1 MNLQNWWFVICW
13 RTTMQKLISIPV
25 NLIILGFISSCT
37 LMAQSATE
45 GGPVATITV
54 DAGPHTRIDTP
65 ISVNLDGIPLG
76 FADAQYY
83 LLEVGEAKKN
93 RIPVQIEAGSPPR
106 LWFILS
112 GTTKAKKKRVFELYP
127 GSDSAALTYIEAKN
141 DNKRLTIQRD
151 EDRILSYYHA
161 IMPPPEN
168 IGKVPEKNRS
178 LLGRSGFIYPIW
190 STTGNILS
198 EIHPK
203 DHIHHFGIWMPWTH
217 THYDGKL
224 VDFWNIQEGTGTVRF
239 SKFIS
244 TTEGP
249 VFGGFK
255 AEQDHVALKT
265 SVGEKVILREV
276 WDVKVY
282 NIGGP
287 TPRLASGDAGAGPEE
302 GYWLW
307 DFKSTQRNITDIPL
321 HQDKWHY
328 GGFSYRGA
336 PQWSGSDAA
345 YLTSEGKTFADANGT
360 RVRWCDMS
368 GSIDGQWEGV
378 AIMSNPNN
386 FRHPE
391 PMRIID
397 DPNYVYF
404 VYCPSVL
411 GEWEMK
417 PGEDHIFRYRL
428 YVHEGKANVEDNERL
443 WQDYAEP
450 PKVKVKLSKSNSA
463 VMLFDGSDFSNWV
476 GDGNKPVG
484 WDIEDGVMKV
494 VPGTGSIMTRENYRD
509 FRMHLEFKLPQLDAR
524 IRGQDRANSGVYI
537 QHRYEVQILD
547 SYGLEPQDNDC
558 GAIYKFKAPDTNACA
573 RPNEWQSYDIIFH
586 AARYDD
592 EDSNA
597 KKIGNATIS
606 VWQNGIPIHRN
617 VTIPNKTGAGRIE
630 GPDPGPIL
638 LQDHGNIVWFRNI
651 WIEPL

>member
-1 MNLQNWWFVICW
+1 
-13 RTTMQKLISIPV
+13 MQKLVSILV
-25 NLIILGFISSCT
+25 NLIILLSISSCT
-37 LMAQSATE
+37 SIAQSVTE
-45 GGPVATITV
+45 GGPVATLTV
-54 DAGPHTRIDTP
+54 DAGSCTRIDTP
-65 ISVNLDGIPLG
+65 VSVNLDGIPLG

-83 LLEVGEAKKN
+83 LLEQGDSKKN
-93 RIPVQIEAGSPPR
+93 RIPVQIEAGSPPK

-112 GTTKAKKKRVFELYP
+112 DRTEARRKRVFELYP
-127 GSDSAALTYIEAKN
+127 IRYELSNGVNPGGDSAALTHIEAKK
-141 DNKRLTIQRD
+141 DNKRLTLQRD

-161 IMPPPEN
+161 IMPSPEGRDE
-168 IGKVPEKNRS
+168 IYQ
-178 LLGRSGFIYPIW
+178 RSGFIYPIW

-217 THYDGKL
+217 TRYEGNL
-224 VDFWNIQEGTGTVRF
+224 VDFWNIQDGTGTVRF

-249 VFGGFK
+249 VYGGFQ

-265 SVGEKVILREV
+265 SVGEKVILKEV

-282 NIGGP
+282 NVGGP
-287 TPRLASGDAGAGPEE
+287 EN

-307 DFKSTQRNITDIPL
+307 DFKSTQCNITELPL
-321 HQDKWHY
+321 IQEEYRY
-328 GGFSYRGA
+328 GGFAYRGA
-336 PQWSGSDAA
+336 PQWKGQNAA
-345 YLTSEGKTFADANGT
+345 YLTSEGKTQADGNGT
-360 RVRWCDMS
+360 RSRWCELS

-378 AIMSNPNN
+378 TIMSNPNN

-391 PMRIID
+391 PMRIIPD
-397 DPNYVYF
+397 ANYAYF

-417 PGEDHIFRYRL
+417 PGEDHVFRYRL
-428 YVHEGKANVEDNERL
+428 YMHEGKASVEDNERL

-450 PKVKVKLSKSNSA
+450 PEVKITLIPPPRLASGDAGAGKSNGA
-463 VMLFDGSDFSNWV
+463 VMLFDGSDFSHWV
-476 GDGNKPVG
+476 GDGSKSIG
-484 WDIEDGVMKV
+484 WEIEDGAMKI

-509 FRMHLEFKLPQLDAR
+509 FRMHLEFKLPEMAPE

-537 QHRYEVQILD
+537 QRRYEVQILD

-558 GAIYKFKAPDTNACA
+558 GAIYKFKGPDTNACA
-573 RPNEWQSYDIIFH
+573 RPNQWQSYDIIFR
-586 AARYDD
+586 AARYDS
-592 EDSNA
+592 EDSYVKKLENA
-597 KKIGNATIS
+597 KIT
-606 VWQNGIPIHRN
+606 VWQNGVLIHRN
-617 VTIPNKTGAGRIE
+617 VSIPNKTGAGRAE

-638 LQDHGNIVWFRNI
+638 LQDHSNEIWFRNI

>member
-1 MNLQNWWFVICW
+1 
-13 RTTMQKLISIPV
+13 MQKLVSILV

-37 LMAQSATE
+37 LIAQPTTE
-45 GGPVATITV
+45 NGPVAALTV

-65 ISVNLDGIPLG
+65 VSVNLDGIPLG
-76 FADAQYY
+76 FADSQYY
-83 LLEVGEAKKN
+83 LLEVGDSKKN
-93 RIPVQIEAGSPPR
+93 RIPAQIEAGSPPK

-112 GTTKAKKKRVFELYP
+112 GTTEAKKKRVFELYS
-127 GSDSAALTYIEAKN
+127 GSDNAALTHIEAKK
-141 DNKRLTIQRD
+141 DNKRLTLQRD
-151 EDRILSYYHA
+151 ENRILSYYHA
-161 IMPPPEN
+161 IMPPPEGRDQ
-168 IGKVPEKNRS
+168 IYQ
-178 LLGRSGFIYPIW
+178 RSGFIYPIW

-217 THYDGKL
+217 TRYEGNL
-224 VDFWNIQEGTGTVRF
+224 VDFWNIQDGTGTVRF
-239 SKFIS
+239 SRFIS

-249 VFGGFK
+249 VYGGFQ

-265 SVGEKVILREV
+265 SVGEKVILKEV
-276 WDVKVY
+276 WDIKVY

-287 TPRLASGDAGAGPEE
+287 EK

-307 DFKSTQRNITDIPL
+307 DFKSTQCNITELPL
-321 HQDKWHY
+321 IQEEYRY
-328 GGFSYRGA
+328 GGFAYRGA
-336 PQWSGSDAA
+336 PQWRSPNDA
-345 YLTSEGKTFADANGT
+345 YLTSEGKTQADGNGT
-360 RVRWCDMS
+360 RSRWCELS

-378 AIMSNPNN
+378 TIMSNPNN

-391 PMRIID
+391 PMRIIPD
-397 DPNYVYF
+397 ANYVYF

-417 PGEDHIFRYRL
+417 PGEDHVFRYRL
-428 YVHEGKANVEDNERL
+428 YMHEGKANVENNERL
-443 WQDYAEP
+443 WTDYAEP
-450 PKVKVKLSKSNSA
+450 PEVKIKLGKSNGA
-463 VMLFDGSDFSNWV
+463 VMLFDGSDFSNWI

-484 WDIEDGVMKV
+484 WEIEDGAMKI
-494 VPGTGSIMTRENYRD
+494 VPKTGSIVTRENYRD
-509 FRMHLEFKLPQLDAR
+509 FKMHLEFKLPLLDAR
-524 IRGQDRANSGVYI
+524 ITGQNRANSGVYI
-537 QHRYEVQILD
+537 QRRYEVQILD

-586 AARYDD
+586 AARYDS

-597 KKIGNATIS
+597 KKLENATIS

-617 VTIPNKTGAGRIE
+617 VSIPNKTGAGQVE

-638 LQDHGNIVWFRNI
+638 LQDHGNVVWFRNI

>member
-1 MNLQNWWFVICW
+1 
-13 RTTMQKLISIPV
+13 MQKLASILV
-25 NLIILGFISSCT
+25 NLIILGFISSCA
-37 LMAQSATE
+37 LIAQSATDSSERSASPKRE
-45 GGPVATITV
+45 GGPAATLTV
-54 DAGPHTRIDTP
+54 DAGRHTRIDTP
-65 ISVNLDGIPLG
+65 VSVALEGIPLG

-83 LLEVGEAKKN
+83 LIEQGDSKKN
-93 RIPVQIEAGSPPR
+93 RIPVQIEAGSGAK

-112 GTTKAKKKRVFELYP
+112 GTTEARRKRVFELYP
-127 GSDSAALTYIEAKN
+127 ATHRFAEVNPGGDSVALTHIETKK
-141 DNKRLTIQRD
+141 DNKRLTLQRD

-161 IMPPPEN
+161 VMPPPEGRDE
-168 IGKVPEKNRS
+168 IYQ
-178 LLGRSGFIYPIW
+178 RSGFIYPIW

-203 DHIHHFGIWMPWTH
+203 DHVHHFGIWMPWTH
-217 THYDGKL
+217 TRYEGNL
-224 VDFWNIQEGTGTVRF
+224 VDFWNIQDGTGTVRF

-249 VFGGFK
+249 VYGGFQV
-255 AEQDHVALKT
+255 EQDHVALKT
-265 SVGEKVILREV
+265 SAGEKVILKEL

-287 TPRLASGDAGAGPEE
+287 PPRLASPDAGAGPEK

-328 GGFSYRGA
+328 GGFAYRGA
-336 PQWSGSDAA
+336 QQWKDSDAL
-345 YLTSEGKTFADANGT
+345 YLTNEGKTRADANGT
-360 RVRWCDMS
+360 RVRWCDIS

-378 AIMSNPNN
+378 TIMSNPNN

-391 PMRIID
+391 PMRIIPD
-397 DPNYVYF
+397 ANYVYF

-417 PGEDHIFRYRL
+417 PGEDHTFRYRL
-428 YVHEGKANVEDNERL
+428 YMHEGKANLEDNERL
-443 WQDYAEP
+443 WKDYAEP
-450 PKVKVKLSKSNSA
+450 PEVKIKLGKSNGA
-463 VMLFDGSDFSNWV
+463 DMLFDGSNFSHWV
-476 GDGNKPVG
+476 GDGNKSIG
-484 WDIEDGVMKV
+484 WEIEDGAMKI
-494 VPGTGSIMTRENYRD
+494 VPRTGSIVTRENYRD
-509 FRMHLEFKLPQLDAR
+509 FRMHLEFKLPEMAPG
-524 IRGQDRANSGVYI
+524 IRGQDRANSGIYI
-537 QHRYEVQILD
+537 QRRYEVQILD

-573 RPNEWQSYDIIFH
+573 RPNQWQSYDIIFR
-586 AARYDD
+586 AARYDS
-592 EDSNA
+592 EDPYAKKLENA
-597 KKIGNATIS
+597 KIT
-606 VWQNGIPIHRN
+606 VWQNGILIHRN

-638 LQDHGNIVWFRNI
+638 LQDHGNVVWFRNI